1 VIVGAFEVHSVQM
14 DDVRPWRV
22 LSVTMEIVYTAFN
35 TGLRR
40 TREHLLNAQLE
51 AQPGGSHVE
60 MSYNFHA
67 GTAMLM
73 AIFDGIAEHSR
84 DQVFENLVTI
94 QKRSLGRESNGMTM
108 ATLRQDIVTGFK
120 PWQVRAENCDVSLVS
135 GQGPLLRGLVF
146 PLFNDAVEALAVL
159 YGLVGLE
166 DKEPIHAL

>member
-1 VIVGAFEVHSVQM
+1 MEEKLR
-14 DDVRPWRV
+14 DV
-22 LSVTMEIVYTAFN
+22 VYTAFN

-40 TREHLLNAQLE
+40 TREHLLNALFE
-51 AQPGGSHVE
+51 AQRPDGSHVE

-84 DQVFENLVTI
+84 DQVFEKLVTI
-94 QKRSLGRESNGMTM
+94 QKRSLGRESNGVTM

-166 DKEPIHAL
+166 DKDPIQAL